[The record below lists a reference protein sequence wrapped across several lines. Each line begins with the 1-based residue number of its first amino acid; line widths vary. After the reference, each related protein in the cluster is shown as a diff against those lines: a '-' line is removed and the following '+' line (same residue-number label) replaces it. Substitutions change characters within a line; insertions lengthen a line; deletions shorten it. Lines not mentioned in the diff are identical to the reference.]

1 MSDELIAAAEI
12 GEEARLFLE
21 SDLGKYIIGV
31 SRQEA
36 QLALERLSEI
46 DPSQVEEVRKT
57 QNEVRVA
64 KLFEQWLL
72 EALQDGEQAML
83 IFKQQKEST

>member
-1 MSDELIAAAEI
+1 MSDALIAAAEI

-36 QLALERLSEI
+36 QLALEKLAEI

-57 QNEVRVA
+57 QNEVRIA
-64 KLFEQWLL
+64 KMFEQWLV
-72 EALQDGEQAML
+72 EALHDGEQAML
-83 IFKQQKEST
+83 IFKQQKE